1 MATQPD
7 RARELLIDELKDT
20 VGADA
25 VERAD
30 LDLDQALAPRSSRV
44 GAALVSSRLLLVVAG
59 AVLAVV
65 GVIASL
71 ALENWLFFALAIVA
85 HALFA
90 TVVVGTALAVVSDS
104 EKPAPTTEAQLEAE
118 GVSDPAGALGDLV
131 EQVEASGR
139 PDRPGDGGG
148 GAS

>member
-1 MATQPD
+1 MAPQPD
-7 RARELLIDELKDT
+7 RKRELLLEELKET
-20 VGADA
+20 VGEDA

-30 LDLDQALAPRSSRV
+30 LDVDGALAPRSSRA
-44 GAALVSSRLLLVVAG
+44 GAALSSSRLLLVVAG

-71 ALENWLFFALAIVA
+71 ALDNWLFFAVAIAA

-90 TVVVGTALAVVSDS
+90 TVVVGTALAFTTDS
-104 EKPAPTTEAQLEAE
+104 EKPAATTEAQLEEE

-131 EQVEASGR
+131 QQVEASEGR
-139 PDRPGDGGG
+139 DRPGDGGAA
-148 GAS
+148 AS

>member
-1 MATQPD
+1 VATQPD
-7 RARELLIDELKDT
+7 RKRELLIDELKDT
-20 VGADA
+20 VGEDA

-30 LDLDQALAPRSSRV
+30 LDIDRALAPRSSRA
-44 GAALVSSRLLLVVAG
+44 GAALASSRLLLVIAG
-59 AVLAVV
+59 SVLAVV

-71 ALENWLFFALAIVA
+71 ALDNWLFFALAIVA

-90 TVVVGTALAVVSDS
+90 TVVVGTGLAVVAEDS

-118 GVSDPAGALGDLV
+118 GVSDPAGVLGDLV
-131 EQVEASGR
+131 EQVEASEA
-139 PDRPGDGGG
+139 DRPGDRGG

>member
-7 RARELLIDELKDT
+7 RKRELLIDELKDT
-20 VGADA
+20 VGEDA

-30 LDLDQALAPRSSRV
+30 LDVDRALAPRSSRA
-44 GAALVSSRLLLVVAG
+44 GAALASSRLLLVVAG
-59 AVLAVV
+59 TALAVV

-71 ALENWLFFALAIVA
+71 ALDNWLFFAVAIVA
-85 HALFA
+85 HAVFA
-90 TVVVGTALAVVSDS
+90 TVVVGTALAVATDS

-131 EQVEASGR
+131 EQVEASEA
-139 PDRPGDGGG
+139 DRPGDRGG